1 MKKTL
6 LQTLYMLGLCSTL
19 VACGNP
25 GTSSVTPTDTEK
37 PIETVKPSDTEK
49 PSETTPNIV
58 DELPSLREVMTN
70 IANLRNYTYTM
81 EDQILDVTTTMYFA
95 ENYYY
100 YQPSQEKHG
109 GKPYGYAQSK
119 ENQVFNYVI
128 ENEEVVPGEVC
139 RNKDGKIITDLWNQQ
154 IISFYDFKL
163 DGFSAE
169 KTEDNKYQITDPSN
183 KLLFALMAGYGD
195 GVTTQYIDVTVEV
208 TGEESFVATVHFAP
222 EGSSAYTGDV
232 ICTLHDIDS
241 TRLDPIYNYLEAGL
255 GPKEENP
262 SEDLY
267 AVLNAVKSAK
277 KYKVEVT
284 TDTTH
289 YVDIFNDEYYYS
301 DNKKDASK
309 SKGYV
314 KLQDKVYNF
323 KMTGET
329 VSLGE
334 EVNYMGSTSRDIWT
348 LNLFKNFSLLN
359 LSNASFEALE
369 TGEIKLATDV
379 SSLTTFYNMVHS
391 SAFFGS
397 VDPKTDYALF
407 TNVTETGFD
416 FLFHKENEMDYKVS
430 VSEIGTA
437 KNQKIEDFIASVA
450 DFDEN
455 DTTALKD
462 KLNLLKTSK
471 NYTVEVKETFGAFT
485 PNLDIGNSVIQFTEN
500 EYYLNNSD
508 KADKSIGYHIV
519 DGKVTSYLLKNGQ
532 KEDVETLEQTDLYA
546 VISSFAQYDESL
558 LQAKKNMDLTYSVT
572 SVETI
577 NQIGEM
583 VGFPK
588 DTLANTV
595 KSFKV
600 TLSDNDLVFVG
611 DGGMNG
617 KVTITVNK
625 IGSTVIA

>member
-37 PIETVKPSDTEK
+37 PIETVKPSDTGK
-49 PSETTPNIV
+49 PSETTPEIV

-289 YVDIFNDEYYYS
+289 
-301 DNKKDASK
+301 
-309 SKGYV
+309 
-314 KLQDKVYNF
+314 
-323 KMTGET
+323 
-329 VSLGE
+329 
-334 EVNYMGSTSRDIWT
+334 
-348 LNLFKNFSLLN
+348 
-359 LSNASFEALE
+359 
-369 TGEIKLATDV
+369 
-379 SSLTTFYNMVHS
+379 
-391 SAFFGS
+391 
-397 VDPKTDYALF
+397 
-407 TNVTETGFD
+407 
-416 FLFHKENEMDYKVS
+416 
-430 VSEIGTA
+430 
-437 KNQKIEDFIASVA
+437 
-450 DFDEN
+450 
-455 DTTALKD
+455 
-462 KLNLLKTSK
+462 
-471 NYTVEVKETFGAFT
+471 
-485 PNLDIGNSVIQFTEN
+485 
-500 EYYLNNSD
+500 
-508 KADKSIGYHIV
+508 
-519 DGKVTSYLLKNGQ
+519 
-532 KEDVETLEQTDLYA
+532 
-546 VISSFAQYDESL
+546 
-558 LQAKKNMDLTYSVT
+558 
-572 SVETI
+572 
-577 NQIGEM
+577 
-583 VGFPK
+583 
-588 DTLANTV
+588 
-595 KSFKV
+595 
-600 TLSDNDLVFVG
+600 
-611 DGGMNG
+611 
-617 KVTITVNK
+617 
-625 IGSTVIA
+625 